1 MTASPPTR
9 SPLPPPGFADWF
21 ATFVAAAL
29 DADAAREAALL
40 AGSGAGSGADAVA
53 ATRRIVAASGAVAAD
68 RRRDREQR
76 LAAALAATA
85 PLVDGATLVDFAA
98 GRIPVAAVPAIPGR
112 GDTCYVK
119 INHGFWEHLYALFA
133 PYDAGRMRITDPSAL
148 RGMYVESGFLDA
160 LAAACRAWAADD
172 PARAVRPLFGV
183 SLVAGTRDH
192 DEVLATFAAR
202 EADHRRVIMGAAI
215 GLVSWWDAILPGPR
229 PGFHDGSFPKRGLQS
244 GALAAALGAAAADA
258 ARVVFVVPPHL
269 SAVRLAGCA
278 AAQETLTVPATAIH
292 ESWAACLH
300 ATVGHLL
307 GRLAEEGSLV
317 VITQSAVFSALLGLC
332 LDDAKRA
339 LVGPGG
345 RLRFFD
351 LGQALDV
358 AVPAAGGDWARRR
371 AVQDD
376 DGARLFRLAEPGSSS
391 PS

>member
-1 MTASPPTR
+1 MTASPPLRAPT
-9 SPLPPPGFADWF
+9 PPPGFAEWF
-21 ATFVAAAL
+21 AAFVGAAL
-29 DADAAREAALL
+29 DDDAAREAALF
-40 AGSGAGSGADAVA
+40 AGAGSGVAADA
-53 ATRRIVAASGAVAAD
+53 ATRRIVAASGPVAAG
-68 RRRDREQR
+68 RRRDREAR
-76 LAAALAATA
+76 LAAALADTA
-85 PLVDGATLVDFAA
+85 PRVEDATLVDFVAA
-98 GRIPVAAVPAIPGR
+98 RIPVAPVPAIPGDA
-112 GDTCYVK
+112 DTCYVK

-133 PYDAGRMRITDPSAL
+133 PYDAGRMRISDASAL

-160 LAAACRAWAADD
+160 LAAACRAWAAGGADR
-172 PARAVRPLFGV
+172 PGRPLFGV

-229 PGFHDGSFPKRGLQS
+229 PGFHDGSFPKRGLQDGS
-244 GALAAALGAAAADA
+244 LAAALSAAAADA

-269 SAVRLAGCA
+269 SAVRLAGVA
-278 AAQETLTVPATAIH
+278 PPQETLTVPATTIH

-300 ATVGHLL
+300 AVAGHLL
-307 GRLAEEGSLV
+307 GRIAEEGSLV

-339 LVGPGG
+339 LVGPGA

-358 AVPAAGGDWARRR
+358 AVPAAGGEWARRR
-371 AVQDD
+371 AMQDD
-376 DGARLFRLAEPGSSS
+376 DGVRVFRLAEPDE
-391 PS
+391 PAAL

>member
-1 MTASPPTR
+1 MTAI
-9 SPLPPPGFADWF
+9 LPPRAATPPPAFAEWF
-21 ATFVAAAL
+21 AAFVGAAL
-29 DADAAREAALL
+29 DDDAAREAALL
-40 AGSGAGSGADAVA
+40 ARGGTGITADAGA
-53 ATRRIVAASGAVAAD
+53 ATRRIVAASGPVAAE
-68 RRRDREQR
+68 RRREREER
-76 LAAALAATA
+76 LAAALADTA
-85 PLVDGATLVDFAA
+85 PRVDGATLVDFAA
-98 GRIPVAAVPAIPGR
+98 ARIPVAPVPAMPG
-112 GDTCYVK
+112 DADSCFVK

-160 LAAACRAWAADD
+160 LAAACRAWATGGADR
-172 PARAVRPLFGV
+172 PGRPLFGV

-229 PGFHDGSFPKRGLQS
+229 PGFHDGSFPKRGLQN
-244 GALAAALGAAAADA
+244 GALAAALSAAAADA
-258 ARVVFVVPPHL
+258 ARVAFVVPPHL
-269 SAVRLAGCA
+269 SAVRLAGPSVP
-278 AAQETLTVPATAIH
+278 QETLAVPATTIH

-300 ATVGHLL
+300 ATAGHLL
-307 GRLAEEGSLV
+307 GRLAAEGSLV

-339 LVGPGG
+339 LVGPNA

-358 AVPAAGGDWARRR
+358 AVPAAGGEWARRR
-371 AVQDD
+371 AAQDD
-376 DGARLFRLAEPGSSS
+376 DGPRLFRLAEPE
-391 PS
+391 